1 MANLLNLKWVRF
13 TTVRHASEHTGT
25 AQINTKHIHTYVHA
39 HTYAQKKADN
49 FINDGIGITATA
61 LQLKALQLL
70 CTNSANVTRGSY
82 MQWLVTSFRRA
93 ITRK

>member
-39 HTYAQKKADN
+39 HTYAQNKQTTLST
-49 FINDGIGITATA
+49 TA
-61 LQLKALQLL
+61 
-70 CTNSANVTRGSY
+70 
-82 MQWLVTSFRRA
+82 
-93 ITRK
+93 